1 MPGTEH
7 YRNLI
12 LGSGESGK
20 YLSWTLAKQGERTAV
35 VERKWIGGSCPNI
48 ACLPSKNVIR
58 SAKVASFMARA
69 TEFGIEMQQPAHVSM
84 QGVRRRKRA
93 MVDDQVRRHLT
104 NYERTG
110 VELILGEGRLT
121 GPKTIEVK
129 TREGETRVLTA
140 DRVFLNLGTH
150 SAIPDIPGLAASKPM
165 THVEALELDRV
176 PEHLIVLGG
185 GYIGLE
191 LAQAMRRFGARVI
204 VVERGPQLA
213 SREDPDVG
221 LALLELFCEEGIQAL
236 LNAQPTSVSGISG
249 ESVEMK
255 IAQDGK
261 ERILEASH
269 ILVASGRV
277 PNTNGIGLPESGIEL
292 DSRGYIKV
300 NERLETTVPG
310 VWAMGDCAGS
320 PQFTHV
326 AHNDFVIVRENL
338 NGGNRTTK
346 NRLIPFCMFTDPEL
360 ARVGLNET
368 EAQERGIA
376 YRTARMSGN
385 DILRAITI
393 SETRGFLKM
402 LIDEH
407 SNRILGFTA
416 FLAGAD
422 DLIAV
427 VQTAM
432 LNGVPFHAL
441 RDTIFTHP
449 TMSEALSPLLANVEV
464 RQDQS
469 AASAHGFGA

>member
-48 ACLPSKNVIR
+48 ACLPSKNVIH
-58 SAKVASFMARA
+58 SAKVASLLARA
-69 TEFGIEMQQPAHVSM
+69 TEFGVEMQPAHTSM
-84 QGVRRRKRA
+84 RGVRRRKRA
-93 MVDDQVRRHLT
+93 MVDDQVRRHLN
-104 NYERTG
+104 NYQHTG
-110 VELILGEGRLT
+110 VELILGVGRLT
-121 GPKTIEVK
+121 GARTIEVK
-129 TREGETRVLTA
+129 TREGDTRVLSA
-140 DRVFLNLGTH
+140 DRVFLDVGTH
-150 SAIPDIPGLAASKPM
+150 AAIPDIPGLAAAKPM
-165 THVEALELDRV
+165 THIEALELDRV

-191 LAQAMRRFGARVI
+191 FAQAMRRFGARVT

-221 LALLELFCEEGIQAL
+221 RALLELFCEEGIEVL
-236 LNAQPTSVSGISG
+236 LNTEPTNVSGISG
-249 ESVEMK
+249 ESVAMQ
-255 IAQDGK
+255 IAHGGVEKTLQ
-261 ERILEASH
+261 ASH
-269 ILVASGRV
+269 ILAAAGRI
-277 PNTNGIGLPESGIEL
+277 PNTHGIGLREAGIEL
-292 DSRGYIKV
+292 DGSGYIKV

-326 AHNDFVIVRENL
+326 AHNDFVIVSDNL
-338 NGGNRTTK
+338 KGGNRTTK

-368 EAQERGIA
+368 EARERGIA
-376 YRTARMSGN
+376 YRTARMSAN

-427 VQTAM
+427 VQVAM

-449 TMSEALSPLLANVEV
+449 TMAEALSPLLANVEV

-469 AASAHGFGA
+469 AALAR

>member
-1 MPGTEH
+1 MSGTEH
-7 YRNLI
+7 YTNLV
-12 LGSGESGK
+12 LGSGEAGK
-20 YLSWTLAKQGERTAV
+20 YLSWSLAKQGERTAV

-48 ACLPSKNVIR
+48 ACLPSKNVIH
-58 SAKVASFMARA
+58 SAKVASFVASA
-69 TEFGIEMQQPAHVSM
+69 SEFGIEMQPAHVSM

-93 MVDDQVRRHLT
+93 MVDDQVRRHLN
-104 NYERTG
+104 NYQHTG

-129 TREGETRVLTA
+129 TREGETRTLTA
-140 DRVFLNLGTH
+140 DRLFLNLGTH
-150 SAIPDIPGLAASKPM
+150 AAIPDIPGLAASKPM

-191 LAQAMRRFGARVI
+191 LAQAMRRFGARVTL
-204 VVERGPQLA
+204 VERGPQLA
-213 SREDPDVG
+213 GREDHDVG
-221 LALLELFCEEGIQAL
+221 QALLELFCEEGIDVL
-236 LNAQPTSVSGISG
+236 LNTLPTNVSGVSG
-249 ESVEMK
+249 GTIVMQ

-261 ERILEASH
+261 ERTLQASH
-269 ILVASGRV
+269 ILVTAGRV
-277 PNTNGIGLPESGIEL
+277 PNTAGIGLRESGIEL

-326 AHNDFVIVRENL
+326 AHNDFVIVRDNL
-338 NGGNRTTK
+338 NGRNRTTE

-368 EAQERGIA
+368 EARERGIA
-376 YRTARMSGN
+376 YRTARMSAN
-385 DILRAITI
+385 NILRAITI

-402 LIDEH
+402 LIEEH
-407 SNRILGFTA
+407 GNKILGFTA

-432 LNGVPFHAL
+432 LNGVPFNAL
-441 RDTIFTHP
+441 RETIFTHP
-449 TMSEALSPLLANVEV
+449 TMAEALSPLLADVEV
-464 RQDQS
+464 RQDQR
-469 AASAHGFGA
+469 AASGA

>member
-1 MPGTEH
+1 MAATAH
-7 YRNLI
+7 YRNLVF
-12 LGSGESGK
+12 GSGEAGK
-20 YLSWTLAKQGERTAV
+20 YLSWTLAKQGEHTAV

-48 ACLPSKNVIR
+48 ACLPSKNIVH
-58 SAKVASFMARA
+58 SAKVASLAARA
-69 TEFGIEMQQPAHVSM
+69 TEFGIEMQPAHIRM

-93 MVDDQVRRHLT
+93 MVDDQVRRHLSR
-104 NYERTG
+104 YEDSG
-110 VELILGEGRLT
+110 AELILGEGRFT
-121 GPKTIEVK
+121 GPKAVEVK
-129 TREGETRVLTA
+129 TREGDTRLLTA

-150 SAIPDIPGLAASKPM
+150 AAIPDIPGLAASKPM

-185 GYIGLE
+185 GYVGLE
-191 LAQAMRRFGARVI
+191 LAQAMRRFGARVT
-204 VVERGPQLA
+204 VVEKGPQLA

-221 LALLELFCEEGIQAL
+221 RALLELFCEEGIEVL
-236 LNAQPTSVSGISG
+236 LDARPAKVSGVSG
-249 ESVEMK
+249 ESIVMQ
-255 IAQDGK
+255 IAGEGDKTVQ
-261 ERILEASH
+261 ASH
-269 ILVASGRV
+269 ILVAAGRI
-277 PNTNGIGLPESGIEL
+277 PNTHGIGLRESGIEL

-300 NERLETTVPG
+300 NERLETTAPG

-326 AHNDFVIVRENL
+326 AHNDFVIVRDNL
-338 NGGNRTTK
+338 NGRRRTTE
-346 NRLIPFCMFTDPEL
+346 NRLVPFCMFTDPEL
-360 ARVGLNET
+360 ARVGLNES
-368 EAQERGIA
+368 EARERGIA
-376 YRTARMSGN
+376 YRIARMSAN
-385 DILRAITI
+385 DILRALTI

-402 LIDEH
+402 LIDEL

-432 LNGVPFHAL
+432 LNGIPFNAL

-449 TMSEALSPLLANVEV
+449 TMAEALSPLLADIEV

-469 AASAHGFGA
+469 AASTRGSGA